1 MSIVD
6 VHAHCFAS
14 DSFSDEFIR
23 QASVARGAPVD
34 LVTRYEKYW
43 ATAPA
48 DTKTIVFG
56 GKARCSGVWVD
67 DVQVRDLVASDP
79 DRLHGFLSVDLTQR
93 GWEEELRYGHEELGL
108 RGVKLMPMY
117 AGFFPNDRAYD
128 DFWSYV
134 SARGLPVILHTGTT
148 FVRQAPLACTRPL
161 FLDDVAI
168 RFPEARIWM
177 AHLGHPYEYETI
189 VIIRKHPH
197 VYADVS
203 ALYYRPWQLFHSL
216 MLVQDYG
223 VWNKLFFGTD
233 FPFTTVN
240 DTVNGLRELC
250 KVRVDRFQICEERIE
265 ELIHRDALKILGL

>member
-1 MSIVD
+1 
-6 VHAHCFAS
+6 
-14 DSFSDEFIR
+14 
-23 QASVARGAPVD
+23 
-34 LVTRYEKYW
+34 
-43 ATAPA
+43 
-48 DTKTIVFG
+48 
-56 GKARCSGVWVD
+56 
-67 DVQVRDLVASDP
+67 
-79 DRLHGFLSVDLTQR
+79 
-93 GWEEELRYGHEELGL
+93 
-108 RGVKLMPMY
+108 
-117 AGFFPNDRAYD
+117 
-128 DFWSYV
+128 
-134 SARGLPVILHTGTT
+134 VILHTGTT